1 MVYLPVCICKKRIA
15 YEKKRDEKGGESMAL
30 AVEQK
35 KELVE
40 AYKTHD
46 SDTGSPEVQVAIIQT
61 RIRELTEHFRTHR
74 KDHHS
79 RQGLFR
85 LVSKQRRLLRYLHRQ
100 DVQRYRNLITQLGIR
115 DTISGRRS

>member
-1 MVYLPVCICKKRIA
+1 
-15 YEKKRDEKGGESMAL
+15 MAL
-30 AVEQK
+30 AVERK

-46 SDTGSPEVQVAIIQT
+46 SDTGSPEVQVALIQT
-61 RIRELTEHFRTHR
+61 RIRELTEHFRTHQ

-85 LVSKQRRLLRYLHRQ
+85 LVSKQRRLLRYLYKQ
-100 DVQRYRNLITQLGIR
+100 DVQRYRNLITQLEIR
-115 DTISGRRS
+115 DTISGRRG

>member
-1 MVYLPVCICKKRIA
+1 
-15 YEKKRDEKGGESMAL
+15 MAL
-30 AVEQK
+30 AVERK

-46 SDTGSPEVQVAIIQT
+46 SDTGSPEVQVALIQT

-85 LVSKQRRLLRYLHRQ
+85 LVSKQRRLLRYLYRQ
-100 DVQRYRNLITQLGIR
+100 DVQRYRNLITQLEIR

>member
-1 MVYLPVCICKKRIA
+1 MALDA
-15 YEKKRDEKGGESMAL
+15 EKKST
-30 AVEQK
+30 
-35 KELVE
+35 LVK

-46 SDTGSPEVQVAIIQT
+46 GDTGSAEVQVAIINT

-85 LVSKQRRLLRYLHRQ
+85 LVSKQRRLLSYLYKQ
-100 DVQRYRNLITQLGIR
+100 DVQRYRNLITRLGIR
-115 DTISGRRS
+115 DTISGRS